1 MKHHLINALLVLG
14 MAACLAFL
22 STGCNRGAK
31 LQQQGATV
39 IASQTAKDAT
49 VVGAADRIDIAAPAP
64 AVRVETDTIRAAVKA
79 APAAQVEQIVAAQS
93 ARIKDLEDSAT
104 RTIKL
109 VIFGIAAAGMIA
121 GAVIGF
127 YLQQPRA
134 GGAIAAGAAAA
145 FALGLAYEWAQR
157 NQWAVGISFA
167 LVAAGGALMYAN
179 RWHSRDAAKLK
190 SADPR

>member
-1 MKHHLINALLVLG
+1 MKHHLINALLILG
-14 MAACLAFL
+14 MAACLAVL
-22 STGCNRGAK
+22 SAGCNRGAK

-79 APAAQVEQIVAAQS
+79 APAAQVEQIVAKQA

-157 NQWAVGISFA
+157 NQWAVGISLA
-167 LVAAGGALMYAN
+167 LIAAGAALMYAN
-179 RWHSRDAAKLK
+179 RWHEKHRQTSVI
-190 SADPR
+190 PT